1 MKNFI
6 KCAVMATVLSY
17 SFECHANIPRNDPWK
32 SESYETM
39 MGKRYF
45 KHNEDIRKA
54 FVQNYNNGHYMWLP
68 FYIAQK
74 IEATLRDYSVLMC
87 GEPLDLN
94 EILSFFSGGNET
106 NAVNKMSGNRGLSSG
121 IQIFNFI
128 YKQK

>member
-1 MKNFI
+1 MKKYI
-6 KCAVMATVLSY
+6 KSSVIGTILSY
-17 SFECHANIPRNDPWK
+17 SFVCHANIPRSDPK
-32 SESYETM
+32 QGDSYQTM
-39 MGKRYF
+39 IGKRYF
-45 KHNEDIRKA
+45 KHNEDVRKE
-54 FVQNYNNGHYMWLP
+54 FVENYNNGRYLWLP

-94 EILSFFSGGNET
+94 EILGIFRGGNET
-106 NAVNKMSGNRGLSSG
+106 NAINRMNGNHGLSSG